1 MGHELQW
8 CLCPRGTSAVTQNS
22 YFQILWKFNFN
33 IFYNGRFV
41 YLIIDRLYAV
51 EGRLDFGDRGKS
63 FKAQCR
69 GRTQRISQKCLI
81 KIVAS
86 GPLWESFFFH
96 KLSIK
101 CLWNNFQDKTETC
114 FEWHSKKRNDWKG
127 KIHTCFAHHV
137 TLDLCL
143 KYTSSFFTGIYTEC
157 KMKCLS
163 LQVLWIL

>member
-8 CLCPRGTSAVTQNS
+8 CLCPKGTSAVTQNS

-33 IFYNGRFV
+33 IFYNGRVV
-41 YLIIDRLYAV
+41 YSIIDCMQLREDLV
-51 EGRLDFGDRGKS
+51 LETEGSHLKPSAGVGHKGYLRNF
-63 FKAQCR
+63 
-69 GRTQRISQKCLI
+69 LI

-86 GPLWESFFFH
+86 GPLWESFFH

-101 CLWNNFQDKTETC
+101 CLWNNFEDKTETC
-114 FEWHSKKRNDWKG
+114 FEWHSKKRNDLKG

-143 KYTSSFFTGIYTEC
+143 KYTSSFFYRNIHR
-157 KMKCLS
+157 M
-163 LQVLWIL
+163 